1 MHARLVADAKK
12 RCYAEGAE
20 ELIKE
25 YDAIMAD
32 PNAIL
37 EIGKWLCVMD
47 EEERQCGDCTL
58 ADTWRAIDWLIAE
71 KHDMICGMFKQY
83 RRIPKWVCAE
93 FVWSSKDVENEIV
106 GVNEGEDVDEED
118 MEMMDEKLV
127 DEKKTNEEMIDVNVV
142 RENVPSA
149 KTPKAA
155 KNKAGDRKGK
165 KRYRGRVCN
174 AQVFP
179 FEPLLAKS

>member
-1 MHARLVADAKK
+1 MHARLVADAKN

-32 PNAIL
+32 PSAIL
-37 EIGKWLCVMD
+37 EIGKWLCAMD

-58 ADTWRAIDWLIAE
+58 ADTWKAIDWLIAE
-71 KHDMICGMFKQY
+71 KHDMICGLFKQY
-83 RRIPKWVCAE
+83 KRIPKWVGAD
-93 FVWSSKDVENEIV
+93 FVWSSQDVENVV
-106 GVNEGEDVDEED
+106 GVDEGEDIDKED

-127 DEKKTNEEMIDVNVV
+127 NEKTDEEMIDVDVV

-149 KTPKAA
+149 KTPKPA
-155 KNKAGDRKGK
+155 KNKAGKRKGK
-165 KRYRGRVCN
+165 KRY
-174 AQVFP
+174 
-179 FEPLLAKS
+179 